1 MISVDQSEW
10 RIDDTPV
17 GTSVHW
23 VTGMLVTILL
33 LMSAAAAKG
42 EYRQPSDH
50 LLEGAVT
57 AIAYSGYREGQHPD
71 RGGGRKESY

>member
-1 MISVDQSEW
+1 
-10 RIDDTPV
+10 
-17 GTSVHW
+17 
-23 VTGMLVTILL
+23 
-33 LMSAAAAKG
+33 MSAAVAKG

-71 RGGGRKESY
+71 RGAGARNPTEAQILEDLTLLLKLTLISSDCTMRVKIR